1 MLPVYQIGVDSELLA
16 ISLVKDPAIEEDF
29 QYFSKEQNFI
39 KFSSDEKHQVI
50 GPLIVADKLIYRRY
64 QNQEFYVS
72 FSKEAIEAM
81 LYDFAK
87 NGRNK
92 SITLSHQEDVNGAV
106 VTEIWTSGKND
117 KSHDFGYD
125 LPEGSLF
132 CSMKVNNADLWQKIK
147 SGEVKGFSIESLLE
161 VIDYNNFNKMNE
173 SKMNKDDKNETF
185 FEKLKKL
192 IEETF
197 NTTTSKE
204 PESTE
209 EPQKTENSTA
219 SKEKFENEATE
230 AVETP
235 AQPET
240 VENPQQTEVTE
251 VVEPTAKTETVET
264 PAQPETVE
272 TPVEE
277 HQQTETVE
285 TTAKTVEAPN
295 YEELYKSLK
304 EENASTSKALEEI
317 KKQVESLKAENETL
331 KGRPSAEP
339 VKPVSSGSR
348 SFGET
353 HDILRKLYERS
364 PIQ

>member
-1 MLPVYQIGVDSELLA
+1 MIPIYQVGVESELLA
-16 ISLVKDPAIEEDF
+16 ISLVKDPAIEEPF
-29 QYFSKEQNFI
+29 QYFSEEQQVI

-50 GPLIVADKLIYRRY
+50 GPLIVADKPIYRRY
-64 QNQEFYVS
+64 HDQEFYVS

-117 KSHDFGYD
+117 KSHDFGYN

-147 SGEVKGFSIESLLE
+147 NGEVRGFSIESLLE
-161 VIDYNNFNKMNE
+161 MIDYNNFNKMKEN
-173 SKMNKDDKNETF
+173 DKNETF
-185 FEKLKKL
+185 FEKLKNL
-192 IEETF
+192 INETF
-197 NTTTSKE
+197 NNTTTSKE
-204 PESTE
+204 PETTEEPETTTSE
-209 EPQKTENSTA
+209 EPQK
-219 SKEKFENEATE
+219 FENETS
-230 AVETP
+230 
-235 AQPET
+235 ET
-240 VENPQQTEVTE
+240 VENPAQQVETTE
-251 VVEPTAKTETVET
+251 VVEPTAKTVET
-264 PAQPETVE
+264 PVEESTQPETVE

-277 HQQTETVE
+277 HQQTIET
-285 TTAKTVEAPN
+285 PN

-339 VKPVSSGSR
+339 VKPTASGSR

>member
-16 ISLVKDPAIEEDF
+16 ISLVKDPAIGEDF
-29 QYFSKEQNFI
+29 QYFSEEQNVI

-50 GPLIVADKLIYRRY
+50 GPLIVADKPIYRRY

-92 SITLSHQEDVNGAV
+92 SITLNHQEDVNGAV

-117 KSHDFGYD
+117 KSHDFGYN

-132 CSMKVNNADLWQKIK
+132 CSMKILNNDLWQKIK
-147 SGEVKGFSIESLLE
+147 NGETRGFSIESLLE
-161 VIDYNNFNKMNE
+161 IIDSNF

-204 PESTE
+204 PETTE
-209 EPQKTENSTA
+209 EPETVEPHAKTE
-219 SKEKFENEATE
+219 ELQQFENETSE
-230 AVETP
+230 AVETH
-235 AQPET
+235 AQ
-240 VENPQQTEVTE
+240 
-251 VVEPTAKTETVET
+251 TETVET
-264 PAQPETVE
+264 PAQTETTEVVESTAKTVE

-277 HQQTETVE
+277 HQQTEVTETVE
-285 TTAKTVEAPN
+285 PTAKTVEAPN
-295 YEELYKSLK
+295 YEELYNSLK

-317 KKQVESLKAENETL
+317 KKQVEALKAENETL

-339 VKPVSSGSR
+339 VKPTASGSR

>member
-1 MLPVYQIGVDSELLA
+1 M
-16 ISLVKDPAIEEDF
+16 VK
-29 QYFSKEQNFI
+29 
-39 KFSSDEKHQVI
+39 SDEKHQVI
-50 GPLIVADKLIYRRY
+50 GPLIVADKPIYRRY
-64 QNQEFYVS
+64 HDQEFYVS

-87 NGRNK
+87 NGRNQ
-92 SITLSHQEDVNGAV
+92 SITLNHQEDVNGAV

-117 KSHDFGYD
+117 KSHDYGYD

-132 CSMKVNNADLWQKIK
+132 CSMKILNNDLWQKIK
-147 SGEVKGFSIESLLE
+147 NGETRGFSIESLLE
-161 VIDYNNFNKMNE
+161 VIDYNNFNKMKEN
-173 SKMNKDDKNETF
+173 KMKENKNETF
-185 FEKLKKL
+185 FEKLKNL
-192 IEETF
+192 INETF
-197 NTTTSKE
+197 NTTTTSEE
-204 PESTE
+204 PETTE

-219 SKEKFENEATE
+219 SKENFENEATE

-240 VENPQQTEVTE
+240 TE
-251 VVEPTAKTETVET
+251 VVEPTAKTEEPAQVESVEEPAQVETKTTVET
-264 PAQPETVE
+264 
-272 TPVEE
+272 
-277 HQQTETVE
+277 
-285 TTAKTVEAPN
+285 PN
-295 YEELYKSLK
+295 YEELYNSLK

-339 VKPVSSGSR
+339 VKPTASGSR

>member
-1 MLPVYQIGVDSELLA
+1 MIPIYQVGVESELLA
-16 ISLVKDPAIEEDF
+16 ISLVKDPAIEEPF
-29 QYFSKEQNFI
+29 QYFSEEQQVI

-64 QNQEFYVS
+64 KGEEFYVS

-117 KSHDFGYD
+117 KSHDYGYD

-132 CSMKVNNADLWQKIK
+132 CSMKILNNDLWQKIK
-147 SGEVKGFSIESLLE
+147 SGEVRGFSIESLLE

-173 SKMNKDDKNETF
+173 SKMNETF

-197 NTTTSKE
+197 NSSNTTTSETTTSEE
-204 PESTE
+204 PETTGTTTSE
-209 EPQKTENSTA
+209 EPQQ
-219 SKEKFENEATE
+219 FEN
-230 AVETP
+230 ETP

-240 VENPQQTEVTE
+240 EEVHATTE
-251 VVEPTAKTETVET
+251 VVEPTAK
-264 PAQPETVE
+264 TVE

-277 HQQTETVE
+277 HQQTEVTEVVEPHAKTETVE
-285 TTAKTVEAPN
+285 TTAKTVETPD
-295 YEELYKSLK
+295 YEELYNSLK

-317 KKQVESLKAENETL
+317 KKQVEALKAENETL

-339 VKPVSSGSR
+339 VKPTASGSR

>member
-1 MLPVYQIGVDSELLA
+1 MIPVYQVGVDSELLA

-29 QYFSKEQNFI
+29 QYFSKEQNVI

-64 QNQEFYVS
+64 QDQEFYVS

-117 KSHDFGYD
+117 KSHDYGYD

-132 CSMKVNNADLWQKIK
+132 CSMKVNNIDLWQKIK
-147 SGEVKGFSIESLLE
+147 SGDVKGFSIESLLE
-161 VIDYNNFNKMNE
+161 IIDSNF

-185 FEKLKKL
+185 FEKLKNL
-192 IEETF
+192 INETF
-197 NTTTSKE
+197 NNTTTSKE
-204 PESTE
+204 PETTGTTTSE
-209 EPQKTENSTA
+209 EPQQ
-219 SKEKFENEATE
+219 FENEASE

-235 AQPET
+235 AQ
-240 VENPQQTEVTE
+240 
-251 VVEPTAKTETVET
+251 TETVET
-264 PAQPETVE
+264 PAQTETVE

-277 HQQTETVE
+277 HQQTEVTETVE
-285 TTAKTVEAPN
+285 PTAKTVETPD

-331 KGRPSAEP
+331 KGRPSADP
-339 VKPVSSGSR
+339 VKPTASGSR

>member
-1 MLPVYQIGVDSELLA
+1 MIPIYQVGVESELLA

-29 QYFSKEQNFI
+29 QYFSKEQNVI

-50 GPLIVADKLIYRRY
+50 GPLIVADKPIYRRY
-64 QNQEFYVS
+64 HDQEFYVS

-117 KSHDFGYD
+117 KSHDFGYN

-132 CSMKVNNADLWQKIK
+132 CSMKILNNDLWQKIK
-147 SGEVKGFSIESLLE
+147 NGEIRGFSIESLLE
-161 VIDYNNFNKMNE
+161 IIDSNF

-204 PESTE
+204 PETTEEPETVETPAQTE
-209 EPQKTENSTA
+209 EPQQ
-219 SKEKFENEATE
+219 FENEATE

-235 AQPET
+235 AQ
-240 VENPQQTEVTE
+240 
-251 VVEPTAKTETVET
+251 TETVET
-264 PAQPETVE
+264 PAQTEVVEPHAKTETVE

-277 HQQTETVE
+277 HQQTEVTETVE
-285 TTAKTVEAPN
+285 PTAKTVEAPN
-295 YEELYKSLK
+295 YEELYNSLK

-339 VKPVSSGSR
+339 VKPTASGSR

-353 HDILRKLYERS
+353 HNILRKLYERS

>member
-1 MLPVYQIGVDSELLA
+1 MIPVYQVGVTSELLA

-29 QYFSKEQNFI
+29 QYFSEEQQVI

-50 GPLIVADKLIYRRY
+50 GPLIVADKPIYRRY
-64 QNQEFYVS
+64 KEQEFYVS

-117 KSHDFGYD
+117 KSHDYGYN

-132 CSMKVNNADLWQKIK
+132 CSMKITNNDLWQKIK
-147 SGEVKGFSIESLLE
+147 NGEARGFSIESLLE
-161 VIDYNNFNKMNE
+161 IIDSNF

-197 NTTTSKE
+197 NSSNTTTSETTTSETTTSEE
-204 PESTE
+204 PASTE
-209 EPQKTENSTA
+209 EPETVEPHAKTE
-219 SKEKFENEATE
+219 EPQQFEN
-230 AVETP
+230 ETP

-251 VVEPTAKTETVET
+251 TVEPTAK
-264 PAQPETVE
+264 TVE

-277 HQQTETVE
+277 STQTEAVE
-285 TTAKTVEAPN
+285 TTAQVETPN

-339 VKPVSSGSR
+339 VKPTASGSR

>member
-1 MLPVYQIGVDSELLA
+1 MIPVYQIGVASELLA
-16 ISLVKDPAIEEDF
+16 ISLVKNPAIEEPF
-29 QYFSKEQNFI
+29 QYFSEEQQVI

-50 GPLIVADKLIYRRY
+50 GPLIVADKPIYRRY
-64 QNQEFYVS
+64 KDQEFYVA

-87 NGRNK
+87 NGRNQ

-117 KSHDFGYD
+117 KSHDYGYD

-161 VIDYNNFNKMNE
+161 VIDYNNFNKMKEN
-173 SKMNKDDKNETF
+173 KMKDDKNETF
-185 FEKLKKL
+185 FEKLKNL
-192 IEETF
+192 INDTF

-204 PESTE
+204 PETTE

-219 SKEKFENEATE
+219 SKENFENEA
-230 AVETP
+230 
-235 AQPET
+235 
-240 VENPQQTEVTE
+240 TE
-251 VVEPTAKTETVET
+251 VVEPTAKTEAVET
-264 PAQPETVE
+264 PAQTETVEPHAKPETVEVQTTAE

-295 YEELYKSLK
+295 YEELYNSLK

-339 VKPVSSGSR
+339 VKPTASGSR